1 MPRAEIRSRKAPS
14 RIATRQLSPRL
25 LSAFF
30 CQFFSLKPTESAQ
43 TLASDVA
50 MHCIDFAQ
58 RTHHRAEAELAIPAV
73 TDCDQLA
80 LVEKLP
86 GAKAEQLG
94 GKFIETT
101 HCGERRRSFARDI

>member
-1 MPRAEIRSRKAPS
+1 
-14 RIATRQLSPRL
+14 
-25 LSAFF
+25 
-30 CQFFSLKPTESAQ
+30 
-43 TLASDVA
+43 

-86 GAKAEQLG
+86 GAKAE
-94 GKFIETT
+94 
-101 HCGERRRSFARDI
+101 